1 MTTRK
6 RRVLIGVGSV
16 FGIAVIALAI
26 FIARFDQ
33 DKAKKYIIA
42 GVSKATGRQ
51 LRIDGDLQLNIGWTS
66 SLNASQIQFENAG
79 WSKNPQMAEIG
90 SFELQIDLWQL
101 LTKFRLVLPTV
112 TISQPKIILEKNAA
126 GVANWNFRAA
136 PEGPRKRAEFP
147 VIEKLVV
154 KDGTLS
160 FDDQQTKT
168 QIDLKVSEA
177 EGAGF
182 LQQPVKLRAEGT
194 YQKLPLTI
202 TLDGGSYENLRS
214 SKMPYPLRINL
225 SAGKTKAIIDGN
237 LIEPLEMK
245 GEDVSLDV
253 QGDDMANLFPLIRL
267 VFPKTPPY
275 HLKGRLKREGDVWN
289 FANISGRVGG
299 TDLAGD
305 IRVDTAPKIAFMKAD
320 LVSNSLDFNDL
331 AGFIGGNPGSAQVKT
346 VSVQQSKQTSAEQNS
361 DRIFP
366 DQPYDLERLR
376 AMDADV
382 RLRAKKFSRSS
393 CRLTT

>member
-6 RRVLIGVGSV
+6 RYILIGLGSF
-16 FGIAVIALAI
+16 FGIAAIALAI

-33 DKAKKYIIA
+33 DKAKKYIIT

-51 LRIDGDLQLNIGWTS
+51 LRINGDLQLNVGWIS
-66 SLNASQIQFENAG
+66 RVSASQIEFENAG
-79 WSKNPQMAEIG
+79 WSKHPQMAEIG
-90 SFELQIDLWQL
+90 SLEFQVDLWQL

-126 GVANWNFRAA
+126 GAANWEFRAA
-136 PEGPRKRAEFP
+136 PTGPQKRAEFP

-154 KDGTLS
+154 RDGTLS
-160 FDDQQTKT
+160 FENQQTKT

-182 LQQPVKLRAEGT
+182 LQQPVKLRVEGT

-202 TLDGGSYENLRS
+202 TMDGGSYENLRS

-225 SAGKTKAIIDGN
+225 SAGKLKAIIDGN

-245 GEDVSLDV
+245 GEDLSLEV
-253 QGDDMANLFPLIRL
+253 QGDDMAQLYPLIRL

-299 TDLAGD
+299 TDLAGIAGFESPSTERSRPGKGRGLRRAARQRPKAGSAKNHSQRRANSRQID
-305 IRVDTAPKIAFMKAD
+305 NCRAITSWLVDTAKIVPLLCVAD
-320 LVSNSLDFNDL
+320 F
-331 AGFIGGNPGSAQVKT
+331 FH
-346 VSVQQSKQTSAEQNS
+346 
-361 DRIFP
+361 DRLS
-366 DQPYDLERLR
+366 YLLSR
-376 AMDADV
+376 AA
-382 RLRAKKFSRSS
+382 
-393 CRLTT
+393 